1 MTIAILKCAQE
12 LWACIHGYVWKKL
25 QLEAFP
31 SQQEFIAKAFVI
43 CIAATIVKYNEID
56 RNLRQ
61 IIQYF
66 LKGISTTALTHPFV
80 ELLQSVPTS
89 HAYANV
95 RARFGS
101 KAFHN
106 LLARVAFMSEE
117 DNDISY
123 FWEKQTQLNLA
134 EKYLDELQDLWSSLI
149 LSKFPDAFVVPLV
162 DETSYIELSTH
173 WNMENLPAESDH
185 FITTISSSVSGQSHV
200 LQVDIT
206 ESWSYL
212 LVVFIQIKPILT
224 SDSSDRDDDFAKA
237 INEDMLK
244 RYEVN
249 VSCSLFSSDMAKRPF
264 T

>member
-12 LWACIHGYVWKKL
+12 LWDCIHGHVWKKL
-25 QLEAFP
+25 QLEG
-31 SQQEFIAKAFVI
+31 QQEFITKAFVI

-56 RNLRQ
+56 HNLRQ
-61 IIQYF
+61 IIQYC
-66 LKGISTTALTHPFV
+66 LQGISTTALTHSYV
-80 ELLQSVPTS
+80 ELLQLVPTS

-101 KAFHN
+101 KAFHK
-106 LLARVAFMSEE
+106 LLTQVTFMREE
-117 DNDISY
+117 DNDMSY

-134 EKYLDELQDLWSSLI
+134 QKYLDELQDLWSSLI
-149 LSKFPDAFVVPLV
+149 LSKFPDTFVVPLV
-162 DETSYIELSTH
+162 DETSYKELSTH
-173 WNMENLPAESDH
+173 WNMENMPAESDH
-185 FITTISSSVSGQSHV
+185 FIATISSSVSGQSHV

-212 LVVFIQIKPILT
+212 LVVFAQIKPILT
-224 SDSSDRDDDFAKA
+224 SDPSDRDGVFAKA
-237 INEDMLK
+237 GMLK
-244 RYEVN
+244 CYEVN